1 MNKSTTTS
9 IRGILALGIIL
20 CHINYDKNIFS
31 KVGFLCV
38 GVFFFFCGYNLCYSL
53 YNRENY
59 IHGFLI
65 KRIKRV
71 YIPFV
76 IINIVDI
83 LVMREKY
90 NILRKIIGIDLA
102 VGILWYVERVLL
114 IYLVF
119 YILTK
124 YMGKLLI
131 DRKMLLG
138 TLIWLL
144 SGGLFILLSIS
155 YDMNLVFPLSFIVG
169 WIFAI
174 KKDSIKSDVNNKFVS
189 VISMYVCLYVILW
202 ASGFIGTFAIIQV
215 RYLLMPPLIS
225 MICGLVSMKFDS
237 ENIILKFFGNIS
249 YEMYLVHSVAV
260 TYYNNIGFKIK
271 NPHLNS
277 INLFFNSVSKLYLL
291 M

>member
-1 MNKSTTTS
+1 
-9 IRGILALGIIL
+9 
-20 CHINYDKNIFS
+20 
-31 KVGFLCV
+31 
-38 GVFFFFCGYNLCYSL
+38 
-53 YNRENY
+53 
-59 IHGFLI
+59 
-65 KRIKRV
+65 
-71 YIPFV
+71 
-76 IINIVDI
+76 
-83 LVMREKY
+83 
-90 NILRKIIGIDLA
+90 
-102 VGILWYVERVLL
+102 
-114 IYLVF
+114 
-119 YILTK
+119 
-124 YMGKLLI
+124 
-131 DRKMLLG
+131 MLLG

-260 TYYNNIGFKIK
+260 TYYNNIGFKNIIMIMEYIIITILGSVFMAFIMNKMFNNKKNKRIK
-271 NPHLNS
+271 L
-277 INLFFNSVSKLYLL
+277 
-291 M
+291 